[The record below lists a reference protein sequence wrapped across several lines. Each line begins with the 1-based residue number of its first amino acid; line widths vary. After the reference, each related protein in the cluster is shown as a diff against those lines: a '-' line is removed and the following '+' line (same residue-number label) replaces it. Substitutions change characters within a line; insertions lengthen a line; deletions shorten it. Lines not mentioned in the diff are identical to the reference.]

1 MFLTPVVL
9 AASTSNAGFDL
20 LLIAHVTCAIV
31 GFGALVT
38 SGVQAARLG
47 RVDPVSAPPALR
59 RYFAPGVNWA
69 GRVLY
74 GVPVFGFLLLADSSG
89 RLRAGD
95 PWVIA
100 GLALWGTAA
109 VVAETVLWP
118 AERRIQAVLAGPGQA
133 GGRRVLA
140 RDCRLVAGLGGAVG
154 LVFVVATVLMVA
166 RPH

>member
-1 MFLTPVVL
+1 MFLVPVEL

-20 LLIAHVTCAIV
+20 LLIAHVACAIV

-38 SGVQAARLG
+38 SGVQAVRL
-47 RVDPVSAPPALR
+47 RRADPRSVPTTLR

-74 GVPVFGFLLLADSSG
+74 GVPVFGLLLLADSSG

-100 GLALWGTAA
+100 GLALWGISA
-109 VVAETVLWP
+109 VVAEVVLWP
-118 AERRIQAVLAGPGQA
+118 AERRIQTVLAEPGA
-133 GGRRVLA
+133 RSAPALA
-140 RDCRLVAGLGGAVG
+140 RDCHLVASLGGALG
-154 LVFVVATVLMVA
+154 LVFVAATVVMVA

>member
-1 MFLTPVVL
+1 VSLASIGL
-9 AASTSNAGFDL
+9 AASTSNPGFDL

-38 SGVQAARLG
+38 SGVQAARLQRSEGG
-47 RVDPVSAPPALR
+47 RVPPALR

-74 GVPVFGFLLLADSSG
+74 GVPVFGFLLLADSGG
-89 RLRAGD
+89 RLRAAD
-95 PWVIA
+95 PWVVA

-109 VVAETVLWP
+109 VVAEGVLWP
-118 AERRIQAVLAGPGQA
+118 AERRIQAVLAGPSEGSGRALA
-133 GGRRVLA
+133 G
-140 RDCRLVAGLGGAVG
+140 DCRLVAGLGGTLG

-166 RPH
+166 RPG